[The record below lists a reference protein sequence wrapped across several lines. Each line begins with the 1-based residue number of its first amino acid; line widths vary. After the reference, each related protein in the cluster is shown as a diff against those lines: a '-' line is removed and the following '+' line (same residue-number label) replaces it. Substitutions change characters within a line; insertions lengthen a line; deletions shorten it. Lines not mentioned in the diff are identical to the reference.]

1 MGKSSGKE
9 REDAENERRKEEEE
23 EEEGE
28 RQLATKRVNEHC
40 ASDERTYERTKRT
53 NGKNEPNCYCA
64 VAAVAVQE
72 FS

>member
-1 MGKSSGKE
+1 MRTKSSGKE
-9 REDAENERRKEEEE
+9 REDAENERRKEEE
-23 EEEGE
+23 E

-53 NGKNEPNCYCA
+53 NGKNEPNCYSA